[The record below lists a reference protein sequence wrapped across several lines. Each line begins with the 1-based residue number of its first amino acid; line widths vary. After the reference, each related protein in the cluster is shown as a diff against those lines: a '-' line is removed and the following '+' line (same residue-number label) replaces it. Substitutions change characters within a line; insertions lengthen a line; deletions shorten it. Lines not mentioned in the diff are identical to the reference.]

1 MWENVQ
7 QVVRDVTK
15 NPSPPVCVDIPTGD
29 TLLVSSSADTRYNK
43 ALFIKKNHLK
53 TRPSVHIARILH
65 TTMNR
70 YNYEYVG
77 VIE

>member
-43 ALFIKKNHLK
+43 ALFIKK
-53 TRPSVHIARILH
+53 TIL
-65 TTMNR
+65 R
-70 YNYEYVG
+70 RDQVFILLGFY
-77 VIE
+77 IRQ